1 MTTLASLS
9 TEITQLIVELTFTTS
24 YAGDLTSN
32 QCIYE
37 IMATYLRELE
47 TQSTGLRPPWKLNYA
62 TRDID
67 TWAQHL
73 SKVSKR
79 FRDETISVAS
89 KLRKVVKDEHDEWNK
104 EFREA

>member
-32 QCIYE
+32 QYIYE

-67 TWAQHL
+67 TWANI
-73 SKVSKR
+73 
-79 FRDETISVAS
+79 FRRSARDFEMRQY
-89 KLRKVVKDEHDEWNK
+89 L
-104 EFREA
+104 